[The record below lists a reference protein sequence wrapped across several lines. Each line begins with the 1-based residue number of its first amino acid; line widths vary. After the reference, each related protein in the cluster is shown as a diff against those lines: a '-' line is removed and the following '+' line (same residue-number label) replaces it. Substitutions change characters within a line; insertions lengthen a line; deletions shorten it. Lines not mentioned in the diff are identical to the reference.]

1 MTIRLTTIFTK
12 KTSKRYS
19 SALIII
25 ALVVG
30 LQSSTASAVDL
41 LFYSSNG
48 INKYNPDDQ
57 GSKCSST
64 AVPSPVVA
72 GDNNE
77 ERTWNYMKAQGFTD
91 QQVAGMIGNWQIE
104 APGLNPRTNQEGG
117 GPGRGIAQWTV
128 TERWATLL
136 NWKGDRSEFD
146 LITQLDFVMYEL
158 NGTEGAA
165 LTALKSTTTIRDATT
180 SFMEKYERPGEPHL
194 DRRIT
199 AANTAFGRYSSEAG
213 TPLPPQQTTTSQT
226 SVVSDPCSESASGAG
241 GTVVQVAQAELAKNV
256 VEIPAG
262 CDAGN
267 KSIKGDCGPEVNK
280 YTDGTL
286 EYWCAD
292 FTSWVFKEA
301 GTPFTGGSSGG
312 WRIAAVSG
320 LEEWFAANGTFTPN
334 GPNADPQPGDIYTL
348 EVSHVGI
355 VEKVEGTTLHTI
367 SGNTGVD
374 SSNNGSGVGRSIY
387 NNFRSDKSITGFG
400 SLRK

>member
-1 MTIRLTTIFTK
+1 MTFKFTNLLTK
-12 KTSKRYS
+12 KPSKRYGS
-19 SALIII
+19 VLIMM
-25 ALVVG
+25 ALVLG
-30 LQSSTASAVDL
+30 FQSSTVSAVDL

-57 GSKCSST
+57 GSKCTAEAVSS
-64 AVPSPVVA
+64 PIVA
-72 GDNNE
+72 GGNDE
-77 ERTWNYMKAQGFTD
+77 ERAWIYMKAQGFTD

-104 APGLNPRTNQEGG
+104 APGLNPRTNQAGG

-136 NWKGDRSEFD
+136 EWKGDRSEFD
-146 LITQLDFVMYEL
+146 LITQLDFVLYEL

-165 LTALKSTTTIRDATT
+165 LTALKATTTIREATT

-199 AANTAFGRYSSEAG
+199 AANTAFGRYSTEAE
-213 TPLPPQQTTTSQT
+213 TPLPPQQTITSQT
-226 SVVSDPCSESASGAG
+226 SVGSDPCSESTSGAG

-256 VEIPAG
+256 VENPPG

-267 KSIKGDCGPEVNK
+267 RSVKGDCGAEVNK

-320 LEEWFAANGTFTPN
+320 LEAWFATNGTFTLN
-334 GPNADPQPGDIYTL
+334 GPNANPQPGDIYTL
-348 EVSHVGI
+348 DVSHVGI
-355 VEKVEGTTLHTI
+355 VEKVEGTTLYTI

-374 SSNNGSGVGRSIY
+374 SSNNGSGVGQGKY
-387 NNFRSDKSITGFG
+387 DNFRSDGRITGFG